1 MGERTGNLSRGESI
15 GIFMIVLLGLV
26 TILVTPA
33 GPTLAS
39 MKSTPLAA
47 TRIPFRTAAGP
58 CVDKAKRYNDCGNGT
73 ITDSVTGLIWL
84 KQADCLATKDWETAK
99 QAAAGLKN
107 GDCMLTDGSAPG
119 DWRLPTQ
126 AEWEATMKNALALGC
141 TGPTLTND
149 AGTGC
154 MSAGPSSFTGVES
167 DYYWSST
174 TVEGNQRAY
183 FGDLDHGHLL
193 NGNLFNT
200 LRVWP
205 VRGGKP

>member
-1 MGERTGNLSRGESI
+1 MRTRWRFRADVLKWCL
-15 GIFMIVLLGLV
+15 GIFAAMLLGV
-26 TILVTPA
+26 AAILITLA

-39 MKSTPLAA
+39 TSARIASTPRAA
-47 TRIPFRTAAGP
+47 AAGP
-58 CVDKAKRYNDCGNGT
+58 CGDKTMRYFDCGNGT
-73 ITDSVTGLIWL
+73 VTDTVTGLIWL
-84 KQADCLATKDWETAK
+84 KQSECLSTTTWDAAK
-99 QAAAGLKN
+99 KAAAGLKN

-119 DWRLPTQ
+119 DWRLPTA
-126 AEWEATMKNALALGC
+126 AEWEATMKDALAQGC

-149 AGTGC
+149 AGTEC

-174 TVEGNQRAY
+174 TVDNNERAR

-193 NGNLFNT
+193 SGNLFNT

-205 VRGGKP
+205 VRGGQR